1 MSERRKNEWDLL
13 YAAKEGNCVALVEL
27 LEKNVDIDCKDA
39 DFGYTPLHK
48 ACRYGKY
55 DTASI
60 LVSHGANLNPKDDYN
75 GRTPL
80 HWASFFGYLPIV
92 KLLIANGADTEIMA
106 NDGETAKDYAKNA
119 NRPDCL
125 SFLEAVEKGEL
136 DITAE

>member
-106 NDGETAKDYAKNA
+106 NVVFFELNYCTFQI
-119 NRPDCL
+119 RPNVRKYL
-125 SFLEAVEKGEL
+125 LPH
-136 DITAE
+136 